1 MKNNSTM
8 YKPDKKEIQSRLSK
22 LTSKSLFAKTC
33 RDNAK
38 KDIDG
43 VILMILSQSRDN
55 RSLVACI
62 IGEKLL
68 TEIEK
73 L

>member
-1 MKNNSTM
+1 M

-22 LTSKSLFAKTC
+22 LPGKSLFAKTC

-43 VILMILSQSRDN
+43 VILMILSQAKDN
-55 RSLVACI
+55 YSLVESI
-62 IGEKLL
+62 IGKELLRDIQKL
-68 TEIEK
+68 
-73 L
+73 